1 MGIKVVR
8 VVICLCALMMTASVA
23 WAQFNANISGTAQDP
38 SGASVPGATV
48 TLTNISTNA
57 TLTTK
62 TGTDGSF
69 RFVNLAPGNY
79 KIAVSA
85 KGFANASFEIALLTE
100 QNLNVPVQ
108 LSVGVVTE
116 KMEVTGEAPIVN
128 TADSRTEITLESQ
141 AVANIPLQ
149 GRNLIALTT
158 VAPGVTGLGLVGG
171 SPGSAADNFSTE
183 TQVDASANGRG
194 SVGNMYVVDGL
205 DVTSDIRPG
214 VLNLT
219 PNPDSI
225 QEMTVQANT
234 FSAEWGRASS
244 VQMVMTSKSG
254 GDQFHGN
261 ASLYYTSQQLWAGT
275 EFVHSYAPF
284 HSDNFSG
291 SVGGPVIPRH
301 QFFFFF
307 AIEPLRSTA
316 SSGLSSTTF
325 EDAAFTSWAKL
336 NFPNTLGTSLL
347 TTYTPSGATVTGVSK
362 TAADIFPGTCGT
374 VATFNL
380 PCSTPMIDTGVF
392 NASNYRN
399 GLQWNTRI
407 DKYFSKDRIYGNFYR
422 TTLNT
427 GGPSIRPAFA
437 TSNTYVTD
445 SLQVNETHTF
455 TPTTLNE
462 AVFGYHKVQGIDE
475 LTGNF
480 IVPSIG
486 VTGQGQG
493 FGIGFAQGNFIQH
506 NYHWRDVLTHI
517 QGAHTLRFGYEGRR
531 GDDLALFAPV
541 YNQPNY
547 SFDNLLDLVQDIP
560 RSESGLAYNVLTG
573 QPAKGQYEYAIIT
586 HGLFAEDTWKA
597 KKNLTLTLGLRW
609 DDFGNPSPLT
619 GTTLANFHLGPGA
632 TLDDQIANGFMLQQ
646 SHVFNHALSNAFS
659 PRIGFSW
666 DPTGKSEWVIRGGFG
681 MFHDWTTLGNDENGL
696 KGNPPGWVV
705 PTFFQG
711 SATPPIFALGTVAS
725 TPGGFPYPALPSS
738 TLNSHGGIV
747 GAQFNVGGL
756 DPNLGSPVT
765 YNYTA
770 TIEKKLFH
778 EIVASAAYSG
788 SQSRNLINGSG
799 QQTATSYGTDINR
812 FAGDLIANYPTP
824 ARLNTSFGAIT
835 YAQNGAVSGYN
846 ALILDVR
853 GRLSHRGYFNLS
865 YTRSKSNDDAQI
877 YPTFTDLHQYYGPSV
892 FDAPNRV
899 SLSLSYEI
907 PGLSSGNAFVRGVT
921 NGWVFSDVTIFQS
934 GYPFVVYT
942 SASFQPARD
951 AQGNV
956 IFPIVALAPG
966 SGDYNADGFN
976 YDFPNVTSYSQ
987 GTSRSAFLN
996 GVFTA
1001 GNFTTP
1007 AIGTEGNEQPYR
1019 FRGPNYFNTDMSLA
1033 KNTTIYERLNL
1044 QFRFDYFN
1052 VFNRANLTGMDGNLV
1067 DGTFGKATS
1076 QFNPRWLQLG
1086 ITLRF

>member
-1 MGIKVVR
+1 
-8 VVICLCALMMTASVA
+8 MMTASVA

-85 KGFANASFEIALLTE
+85 KGFANASVEIALLTE

-116 KMEVTGEAPIVN
+116 RMEVTGEAPIVN

-225 QEMTVQANT
+225 QEMSVQANT

-261 ASLYYTSQQLWAGT
+261 ASLYYTSEQLWAGT

-347 TTYTPSGATVTGVSK
+347 TTYAPTGATVTGVSQ
-362 TAADIFPGTCGT
+362 TAADLFPATCGT
-374 VATFNL
+374 AATFNL

-547 SFDNLLDLVQDIP
+547 SFDNLLDLVQDNP
-560 RSESGLAYNVLTG
+560 HTESGLAYNVLTG

-586 HGLFAEDTWKA
+586 HGLFAQDTWKA

-609 DDFGNPSPLT
+609 DDFGNPYPLS

-632 TLDDQIANGFMLQQ
+632 TLNDQITNGFMIQQ

-666 DPTGKSEWVIRGGFG
+666 DPTGKSDWVIRGGFG
-681 MFHDWTTLGNDENGL
+681 VYHDWTTLGNDENGL

-705 PTFFQG
+705 PTFYQG
-711 SATPPIFALGTVAS
+711 SATPPIFALGTDAS
-725 TPGGFPYPALPSS
+725 TPGGFPYPSLPSS

-756 DPNLGSPVT
+756 DTNLGSPVT

-788 SQSRNLINGSG
+788 SQSRSLIDGSG

-824 ARLNTSFGAIT
+824 ARLNSSFGAIT
-835 YAQNGAVSGYN
+835 YAQNGAESGYN

-865 YTRSKSNDDAQI
+865 YTRSKSNDDTQI
-877 YPTFTDLHQYYGPSV
+877 YPTFTNLHQYYGPSV

-907 PGLSSGNAFVRGVT
+907 PGLSSGNAFVRGAT

-934 GYPFVVYT
+934 GYPFTVYT
-942 SASFQPARD
+942 NASFQPARD
-951 AQGNV
+951 AEGNV
-956 IFPIVALAPG
+956 IYPIVALAPG

-976 YDFPNVTSYSQ
+976 YDFPNVSSYSQ

-1007 AIGTEGNEQPYR
+1007 TIGTEGNEQPYR
-1019 FRGPNYFNTDMSLA
+1019 FRGPNYFNTDVSLA
-1033 KNTTIYERLNL
+1033 KNTKLYERLNL

-1052 VFNRANLTGMDGNLV
+1052 VFNRPNLTGMDGNLV
-1067 DGTFGKATS
+1067 DGTFGRATS